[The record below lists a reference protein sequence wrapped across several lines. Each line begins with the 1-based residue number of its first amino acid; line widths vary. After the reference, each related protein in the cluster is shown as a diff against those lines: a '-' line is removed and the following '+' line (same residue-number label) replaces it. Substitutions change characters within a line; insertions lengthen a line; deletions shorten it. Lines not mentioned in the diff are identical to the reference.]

1 MRCDQRGNNV
11 YHPGQAS
18 FFRLTHDPFAEWKAN
33 LSGTIQRALFGLV
46 MPAAVLITAYFL
58 VPRISHLPAS
68 LAGLRFYGTYIALA
82 VGVLVS
88 LAFNRGRVLLA
99 LLSLAIAYLGY
110 RSALLH
116 SLTSFPART
125 VFAAL
130 CIFVPLNL
138 GILSAL
144 QERGTF
150 NMRGLQRIAV
160 IVLEVAVTA
169 WLILSR
175 KTATVAWLYAPLS
188 EMVPAAVSPIPQL
201 GLAMIVA
208 SLALSVTAWL
218 ITRSAIDLGFAGATV
233 AFAVAANGIASPNV
247 FAVFVAAAA
256 LILTIAVL
264 QDTFRMAFRDELTGL
279 PSRRALGESLA
290 GLGRHYSIA
299 MLDVDH
305 FKSFNDSYGHDIGDQ
320 VLKMVAARI
329 ARVGGGGKAYRYGG
343 EEFTILFPG
352 KSSDKAIP
360 HLEALRREIAAY
372 TLALRAKDRPAQA
385 ESGKKQRGRRKAE
398 KAVSVTISIG
408 VAERNDRL
416 DQPDEVIRAA
426 DKALYRAKNR
436 GRNRVSR

>member
-1 MRCDQRGNNV
+1 
-11 YHPGQAS
+11 
-18 FFRLTHDPFAEWKAN
+18 
-33 LSGTIQRALFGLV
+33 
-46 MPAAVLITAYFL
+46 MPAVVLITAYFL
-58 VPRISHLPAS
+58 VPRVSHLPAS
-68 LAGLRFYGTYIALA
+68 LAGLKVYGAYIALA
-82 VGVLVS
+82 LGGLVS

-99 LLSLAIAYLGY
+99 LLSLAIAYVGY
-110 RSALLH
+110 RSALQHGLAG
-116 SLTSFPART
+116 FPART
-125 VFAAL
+125 AFAAL

-150 NMRGLQRIAV
+150 NLRGLQRIAV
-160 IVLEVAVTA
+160 ILLEVAFTA

-175 KTATVAWLYAPLS
+175 KTATIAWVYEPLS
-188 EMVPAAVSPIPQL
+188 DIVARGDSPIPQL
-201 GLAMIVA
+201 GLALIAA
-208 SLALSVTAWL
+208 SLMLSVTVWL
-218 ITRSAIDLGFAGATV
+218 VTRSAIDLGFAGAVV
-233 AFAVAANGIASPNV
+233 AFLVATHGIASPNV

-299 MLDVDH
+299 MVDVDH
-305 FKSFNDSYGHDIGDQ
+305 FKSFNDTYGHDIGDQ
-320 VLKMVAARI
+320 VLKMVATRLAH
-329 ARVGGGGKAYRYGG
+329 VGGGGKAYRYGG
-343 EEFTILFPG
+343 EEFTILFSG
-352 KSSDKAIP
+352 KSIDKVIP
-360 HLEALRREIAAY
+360 HLEALRRNIAAY
-372 TLALRAKDRPAQA
+372 TLALRAGDRPAQP
-385 ESGKKQRGRRKAE
+385 ESGRKQRGKRRAE

-416 DQPDEVIRAA
+416 TLPDEVIQAA

>member
-1 MRCDQRGNNV
+1 
-11 YHPGQAS
+11 
-18 FFRLTHDPFAEWKAN
+18 
-33 LSGTIQRALFGLV
+33 
-46 MPAAVLITAYFL
+46 MPAVILIAAYIL

-68 LAGLRFYGTYIALA
+68 LAGLKIYGTYIALA
-82 VGVLVS
+82 LGGLVS

-99 LLSLAIAYLGY
+99 LLSLAIGYVGY

-116 SLTSFPART
+116 GLAGFPART

-138 GILSAL
+138 GILGAL

-150 NMRGLQRIAV
+150 NMRGLQRLAV
-160 IVLEVAVTA
+160 ILLEIAFTA

-175 KTATVAWLYAPLS
+175 KTATVAWVYAPLS
-188 EMVPAAVSPIPQL
+188 DMVPVAVSPIPQL

-218 ITRSAIDLGFAGATV
+218 ITRSAIDLGFAGAVV

-305 FKSFNDSYGHDIGDQ
+305 FKNFNDTYGHDIGDQ
-320 VLKMVAARI
+320 VLKMVATRLAH
-329 ARVGGGGKAYRYGG
+329 VGGGGKAYRYGG
-343 EEFTILFPG
+343 EEFTIVFPG
-352 KSSDKAIP
+352 KGVDKAVP
-360 HLEALRREIAAY
+360 HLEALRRNIADY
-372 TLALRAKDRPAQA
+372 TLALRAGDRPAQT
-385 ESGKKQRGRRKAE
+385 ESGRKQRGKRRAE

-416 DQPDEVIRAA
+416 TQPDEVIQAA